1 MQRAYRRAGG
11 FAPREPP
18 TRLLH
23 VDHFGPARSGLAS
36 FPGEA
41 AAFAC
46 DDRGRELF
54 AERADEVFPAA
65 SVIKLPLVMALYADA
80 ARGEIDLEER
90 VQVAERVDGSGVL

>member
-1 MQRAYRRAGG
+1 M
-11 FAPREPP
+11 
-18 TRLLH
+18 
-23 VDHFGPARSGLAS
+23 DHFGPARSGLLS

-46 DDRGRELF
+46 DDRGRELL
-54 AERADEVFPAA
+54 AEQADELFPSA

-90 VQVAERVDGSGVL
+90 VRVGERVDGSGVLR